1 MNMKL
6 FSGNTD
12 LSQVGLAEF
21 TTEEEYK
28 FLLQNGK
35 YNKRNSSNVQ
45 SKIHELGKKLD
56 RI

>member
-1 MNMKL
+1 MNF

-45 SKIHELGKKLD
+45 SKIHELKKNLD
-56 RI
+56 MI

>member
-12 LSQVGLAEF
+12 LNKVGFAEF

-35 YNKRNSSNVQ
+35 YNKRNS
-45 SKIHELGKKLD
+45 
-56 RI
+56 

>member
-12 LSQVGLAEF
+12 LNKVGFAEF
-21 TTEEEYK
+21 TKEEEYK

-45 SKIHELGKKLD
+45 SKIHELRRNLD
-56 RI
+56 MI

>member
-1 MNMKL
+1 MNMKF

-21 TTEEEYK
+21 TTEEEYR

-56 RI
+56 MI